1 MDMHCCNKTPNFST
15 NVYKIRAMK
24 YLLAGAY
31 ILFSQFATA
40 QKEIANDSIKT
51 SELKEVVVGTKKKS
65 IEQRAD
71 RTIFDFSE
79 QSHLNSGSV
88 MEGLKKLPGL
98 IVSDV
103 AGMMYQG
110 KQLEVFM
117 DTRPLNIYSN
127 ELTAYLES
135 LPANSIEKVEIITQP
150 GAEFPATS
158 GGAIINI
165 VTSKNAK
172 KYLSATYSNGYSFTK
187 YDDSRHRFNNSVLL
201 NAKNKWFGWQLQVGQ
216 NYNEGYQRTNFQ
228 NESVVLSK
236 NITDRVNRFYFIKSG
251 VKFDLKKDRLLVN
264 YDYTTSNNN
273 AQVDAEGLGFQSIDN
288 SDNGLDRKDLAVNY
302 QKRFTDKSK
311 KLDFRFD
318 ANSVTNDFVLKN
330 RNAGTSVLDNG
341 FDQLYYQFKTDY
353 SQDLSVFDKTKFSTG
368 ILADKLEFEAQ
379 NEGQTNLDYQRTT
392 LSAYSEFQST
402 YKKFDFILGG
412 RLESYSIEGNTD
424 TDALIPFRQTRFFP
438 NATVQYNIIPQ
449 VFVNANYN
457 KKISL
462 PNTSALNPNNTNYQ
476 NPNVSFFGNPNLE
489 PTIFDN
495 YEIKVSAFEY
505 FFVSYSRSD
514 ATNQVMNRIVT
525 NGAGAASVSEN
536 IPQLTIHNFNLGLP
550 IPYMLFT
557 KGLKETLKFE
567 FNPDEINF
575 LYLYVGNQLHNL
587 PDVNGKGI
595 WFINAMSQIVL
606 PASIKFTAT
615 YNTSTTGGNYYYYQN
630 KVPFSQ
636 QFDVTL
642 AKKFLDNNL
651 SISIYANDIFNTN
664 KQGFNALGTNLV
676 YGSKNDTRRVGFS
689 INYKIPTKNKLAKE
703 EGIILNNDKKENQG
717 PIGN

>member
-1 MDMHCCNKTPNFST
+1 
-15 NVYKIRAMK
+15 
-24 YLLAGAY
+24 
-31 ILFSQFATA
+31 
-40 QKEIANDSIKT
+40 
-51 SELKEVVVGTKKKS
+51 
-65 IEQRAD
+65 
-71 RTIFDFSE
+71 
-79 QSHLNSGSV
+79 

-264 YDYTTSNNN
+264 YDFTTSNNN
-273 AQVDAEGLGFQSIDN
+273 AQVDAEGLGFQSSDN

-353 SQDLSVFDKTKFSTG
+353 SQDLSIFDKTKFSTG
-368 ILADKLEFEAQ
+368 LLADKLEFEAQ

-412 RLESYSIEGNTD
+412 RMESYSIEGTTD

-476 NPNVSFFGNPNLE
+476 NPNVSFYGNPNLD

-615 YNTSTTGGNYYYYQN
+615 YNTSSTGGNYYYYQN

-689 INYKIPTKNKLAKE
+689 LNYKIPTKNKLAKE
-703 EGIILNNDKKENQG
+703 EGIILNNDKKENQV

>member
-1 MDMHCCNKTPNFST
+1 
-15 NVYKIRAMK
+15 MK
-24 YLLAGAY
+24 YLLAAAY
-31 ILFSQFATA
+31 LLFSQFVTA
-40 QKEIANDSIKT
+40 QSETTKDSIKT
-51 SELKEVVVGTKKKS
+51 SELKEVVVDTKKKS

-117 DTRPLNIYSN
+117 DARPLNIYSN

-165 VTSKNAK
+165 ITSKNAK
-172 KYLSATYSNGYSFTK
+172 KYLSATYSNGYSYTK
-187 YDDSRHRFNNSVLL
+187 YETSRHRFNNSVLL

-228 NESVVLSK
+228 NTSVVLSK
-236 NITDRVNRFYFIKSG
+236 NETDRVNRFYFIKSG
-251 VKFDLKKDRLLVN
+251 LKFDLKKDRLLVN
-264 YDYTTSNNN
+264 YDFTASNNN
-273 AQVDAEGLGFQSIDN
+273 ARVDAAGSGFQSSDN
-288 SDNGLDRKDLAVNY
+288 SDNALDRKDLAVNY

-311 KLDFRFD
+311 KLDFRLNV
-318 ANSVTNDFVLKN
+318 NSVANDFELKN
-330 RNAGTSVLDNG
+330 NDVGNLVLDNG
-341 FDQLYYQFKTDY
+341 FDQLFYQFKTDY
-353 SQDLSVFDKTKFSTG
+353 SQDFSFLDKTKFSTG
-368 ILADKLEFEAQ
+368 ILADMLAFEAQ
-379 NEGQTNLDYQRTT
+379 NQGQTNLDYERST

-412 RLESYSIEGNTD
+412 RLESYSIEGTTD
-424 TDALIPFRQTRFFP
+424 TDALIPFHQTRFFP
-438 NATVQYNIIPQ
+438 NATIQYNIIPQ
-449 VFVNANYN
+449 VFVNTNYN

-476 NPNVSFFGNPNLE
+476 NPNVSFFGNPNLD

-514 ATNQVMNRIVT
+514 AKNQVMNRIVT
-525 NGAGAASVSEN
+525 NGAGAASISEN

-557 KGLKETLKFE
+557 KGLKETLKFD

-575 LYLYVGNQLHNL
+575 MYFYVGHQKHNL

-606 PASIKFTAT
+606 PSKIKFTAT
-615 YNTSTTGGNYYYYQN
+615 YNTSSTGGNYYYYQN

-636 QFDVTL
+636 QFDLTF

-651 SISIYANDIFNTN
+651 SVSLYANDIFNTN
-664 KQGFNALGTNLV
+664 KQGFNALGTNLL
-676 YGSKNDTRRVGFS
+676 YESKNDSRRVGLS
-689 INYKIPTKNKLAKE
+689 LNYKIPTKNKLAKE
-703 EGIILNNDKKENQG
+703 EGIILNSDKKESQTT
-717 PIGN
+717 IGN

>member
-1 MDMHCCNKTPNFST
+1 
-15 NVYKIRAMK
+15 MK
-24 YLLAGAY
+24 YLLAAAY
-31 ILFSQFATA
+31 LLFSQFVTA
-40 QKEIANDSIKT
+40 QSETTKDSIKT
-51 SELKEVVVGTKKKS
+51 SELKEVVVGSKKKS

-117 DTRPLNIYSN
+117 DARPLNIYSN

-187 YDDSRHRFNNSVLL
+187 YDASRHRFNNSVLL
-201 NAKNKWFGWQLQVGQ
+201 NAKNKWFGWQIQVGQ

-236 NITDRVNRFYFIKSG
+236 NVTDRVNRFYFIKSG
-251 VKFDLKKDRLLVN
+251 LKFDLKKDRLLVN

-273 AQVDAEGLGFQSIDN
+273 ARVAAAGFGFESTDH
-288 SDNGLDRKDLAVNY
+288 SDNVLDRSDLALNY
-302 QKRFTDKSK
+302 QKRFTDRSK
-311 KLDFRFD
+311 KLDFLLNV
-318 ANSVTNDFVLKN
+318 NSVVNDFTLKN
-330 RNAGTSVLDNG
+330 NTAGNLVLDNG
-341 FDQLYYQFKTDY
+341 FDQLFYQFKTDY
-353 SQDLSVFDKTKFSTG
+353 SQDLSFFDKTKFSTG
-368 ILADKLEFEAQ
+368 ILADMLAFEAQ
-379 NEGQTNLDYQRTT
+379 NQGQTNLDYERST

-412 RLESYSIEGNTD
+412 RLESYSIEGTTD
-424 TDALIPFRQTRFFP
+424 TDALIPFQQTRFFP

-449 VFVNANYN
+449 VFLNANYN

-476 NPNVSFFGNPNLE
+476 NPNVSFFGNPNLD

-495 YEIKVSAFEY
+495 YEIKASAFEY

-514 ATNQVMNRIVT
+514 AKNQVMNRIVT
-525 NGAGAASVSEN
+525 NGAGAASISEN
-536 IPQLTIHNFNLGLP
+536 IPQLTIHNFNFGLP

-557 KGLKETLKFE
+557 KGLQETLKFD

-575 LYLYVGNQLHNL
+575 MYFYVGHQKHNL

-606 PASIKFTAT
+606 PSKIKFTAT
-615 YNTSTTGGNYYYYQN
+615 YNTSSTGGNYYYFQN

-636 QFDVTL
+636 QFDVTF

-676 YGSKNDTRRVGFS
+676 YGSKNDSRRVGLS
-689 INYKIPTKNKLAKE
+689 LNYKIPTKNKLAKE
-703 EGIILNNDKKENQG
+703 EGIILNSDKKESQTT
-717 PIGN
+717 IGN

>member
-1 MDMHCCNKTPNFST
+1 
-15 NVYKIRAMK
+15 MK
-24 YLLAGAY
+24 YLLAAAY
-31 ILFSQFATA
+31 LLFSQFVTA
-40 QKEIANDSIKT
+40 QSETTKDSIKT
-51 SELKEVVVGTKKKS
+51 SELKEVVVGSKKKS

-117 DTRPLNIYSN
+117 DARPLNIYSN

-187 YDDSRHRFNNSVLL
+187 YDASRHRFNNSVLL
-201 NAKNKWFGWQLQVGQ
+201 NAKNKWFGWQIQVGQ

-236 NITDRVNRFYFIKSG
+236 NVTDRVNRFYFIKSG
-251 VKFDLKKDRLLVN
+251 LKFDLKKDRLLVN

-273 AQVDAEGLGFQSIDN
+273 ARVAAAGFGFESTDH
-288 SDNGLDRKDLAVNY
+288 SDNVLDRSDLALNY
-302 QKRFTDKSK
+302 QKRFTDRSK
-311 KLDFRFD
+311 KLDFLLNV
-318 ANSVTNDFVLKN
+318 NSVANDFTLKN
-330 RNAGTSVLDNG
+330 NTAGNLVLDNG
-341 FDQLYYQFKTDY
+341 FDQLFYQFKTDY
-353 SQDLSVFDKTKFSTG
+353 SQDLSFFDKTKFSTG
-368 ILADKLEFEAQ
+368 ILADMLAFEAQ
-379 NEGQTNLDYQRTT
+379 NQGQTNLDYERST

-412 RLESYSIEGNTD
+412 RLESYSIKGTTD
-424 TDALIPFRQTRFFP
+424 TDALIPFQQTRFFP

-449 VFVNANYN
+449 VFLNVNYN

-476 NPNVSFFGNPNLE
+476 NPNVSFFGNPNLD

-495 YEIKVSAFEY
+495 YEIKASAFEY

-514 ATNQVMNRIVT
+514 AKNQVMNRIVT
-525 NGAGAASVSEN
+525 NGAGAASISEN
-536 IPQLTIHNFNLGLP
+536 IPQLTIHNFNFGLP
-550 IPYMLFT
+550 IQYMLFT
-557 KGLKETLKFE
+557 KGLQETLKFD

-575 LYLYVGNQLHNL
+575 MYFYVGHQKHNL

-606 PASIKFTAT
+606 PSKIKFTAT
-615 YNTSTTGGNYYYYQN
+615 YNTSSTGGNYYYFQN

-636 QFDVTL
+636 QFDVTF

-664 KQGFNALGTNLV
+664 EQGFNALGTNLV
-676 YGSKNDTRRVGFS
+676 YGSKNDSRRVGLS
-689 INYKIPTKNKLAKE
+689 LNYKIPTKNKLAKE
-703 EGIILNNDKKENQG
+703 EGIILNSDKKESQTT
-717 PIGN
+717 IGN

>member
-1 MDMHCCNKTPNFST
+1 
-15 NVYKIRAMK
+15 MK
-24 YLLAGAY
+24 YFLTLTAVLL
-31 ILFSQFATA
+31 SQLLIA
-40 QKEIANDSIKT
+40 QSETSKDTIKT
-51 SELKEVVVGTKKKS
+51 SELKEVVVGSKKKS

-79 QSHLNSGSV
+79 QSHLNSGSL

-127 ELTAYLES
+127 ELTSYLES

-165 VTSKNAK
+165 ITSKNAK
-172 KYLSATYSNGYSFTK
+172 KYLSATYSNGYSYTK
-187 YDDSRHRFNNSVLL
+187 YDQSRHRLNNSLLL
-201 NAKNKWFGWQLQVGQ
+201 NSKNKWFGWQIQAGQ

-236 NITDRVNRFYFIKSG
+236 NVSDRTNRFYFFKTG
-251 VKFDLKKDRLLVN
+251 LKFDFKKDRLLVN
-264 YDYTTSNNN
+264 YDFSTSNNN
-273 AQVDAEGLGFQSIDN
+273 ALVDASGVGFQS
-288 SDNGLDRKDLAVNY
+288 SDKSNNELDRNDVAINY

-311 KLDFRFD
+311 KLDFRFN
-318 ANSVTNDFVLKN
+318 ANSVKNDFELMN
-330 RNAGTSVLDNG
+330 NTSGNSVLDNG
-341 FDQLYYQFKTDY
+341 FNQLFYQFKTDY
-353 SQDLSVFDKTKFSTG
+353 SQDLSVLDKTKFSSG
-368 ILADKLEFEAQ
+368 ILADKLEFEAL
-379 NEGQTNLDYQRTT
+379 NLGVTNLDYQRTT
-392 LSAYSEFQST
+392 LSAYSEFQTS
-402 YKKFDFILGG
+402 YNKFDFIMGG
-412 RLESYSIEGNTD
+412 RLESYSITGNTD
-424 TDALIPFRQTRFFP
+424 SAKLIPFKQTRFFP
-438 NATVQYNIIPQ
+438 NATLQYNIIPQ

-462 PNTSALNPNNTNYQ
+462 PNTSALNPNNTSYQ
-476 NPNVSFFGNPNLE
+476 NPNVSIFGNPNLQ

-495 YEIKVSAFEY
+495 YEVKISAFEY

-514 ATNQVMNRIVT
+514 ANNQVMNRIFSA
-525 NGAGAASVSEN
+525 GSGAASISEN
-536 IPQLTIHNFNLGLP
+536 IPQITIHNFNFGLP

-557 KGLKETLKFE
+557 KGLKETLKFD

-575 LYLYVGNQLHNL
+575 LYLYVGHQKHIL
-587 PDVNGKGI
+587 PDVESKGL
-595 WFINAMSQIVL
+595 WFFNAMSQIVL
-606 PASIKFTAT
+606 PSKIKFTAN
-615 YNTSTTGGNYYYYQN
+615 YNTSSTGGNYYYFEN
-630 KVPFSQ
+630 RVPFSH
-636 QFDVTL
+636 QFDVTF

-651 SISIYANDIFNTN
+651 SVSIYANDIFNTN

-676 YGSKNDTRRVGFS
+676 YGSKNDSRRVGLS
-689 INYKIPTKNKLAKE
+689 LNYKIPTKNRLAKE
-703 EGIILNNDKKENQG
+703 EGIILNADKKENEST
-717 PIGN
+717 IGN

>member
-1 MDMHCCNKTPNFST
+1 
-15 NVYKIRAMK
+15 MK
-24 YLLAGAY
+24 YLLAAAY
-31 ILFSQFATA
+31 LLFSQFVTA
-40 QKEIANDSIKT
+40 QSETTKDSIKT
-51 SELKEVVVGTKKKS
+51 SELKEVVVGSKKKS

-117 DTRPLNIYSN
+117 DARPLNIYSN

-187 YDDSRHRFNNSVLL
+187 YDASRNRFNNSVLL

-236 NITDRVNRFYFIKSG
+236 NVTDRVNRFYFIKSG
-251 VKFDLKKDRLLVN
+251 LKFDLKKDRLLVN

-273 AQVDAEGLGFQSIDN
+273 ARVAAAGFGFESTDH
-288 SDNGLDRKDLAVNY
+288 SDNVLDRSDLALNY
-302 QKRFTDKSK
+302 QKRFTDRSK
-311 KLDFRFD
+311 KLDFLLNV
-318 ANSVTNDFVLKN
+318 NSVVNDFTLKN
-330 RNAGTSVLDNG
+330 NTAGNLVLDNG
-341 FDQLYYQFKTDY
+341 FDQLFYQFKTDY
-353 SQDLSVFDKTKFSTG
+353 SQDLSFFDKTKFSTG
-368 ILADKLEFEAQ
+368 ILADMLAFEAQ
-379 NEGQTNLDYQRTT
+379 NQGQTNLDYERST

-412 RLESYSIEGNTD
+412 RLESYSIEGTTD
-424 TDALIPFRQTRFFP
+424 TDALIPFQQTRFFP

-449 VFVNANYN
+449 VFLNAKKK

-476 NPNVSFFGNPNLE
+476 NPNVSFFGNPNLD

-495 YEIKVSAFEY
+495 YEIKASAFEY

-514 ATNQVMNRIVT
+514 AKNQVMNRIVT
-525 NGAGAASVSEN
+525 NGAGAASISEN
-536 IPQLTIHNFNLGLP
+536 IPQLTIHNFNFGLP

-557 KGLKETLKFE
+557 KGLQETLKFD

-575 LYLYVGNQLHNL
+575 MYFYVGHQKHNL

-606 PASIKFTAT
+606 PSKIKFTAT
-615 YNTSTTGGNYYYYQN
+615 YNTSSTGGNYYYFQN

-636 QFDVTL
+636 QFDVTF

-664 KQGFNALGTNLV
+664 EQGFNALGTNLV
-676 YGSKNDTRRVGFS
+676 YGSKNDSRRVGLS
-689 INYKIPTKNKLAKE
+689 LNYKIPTKNKLAKE
-703 EGIILNNDKKENQG
+703 EGIILNSDKKESQTT
-717 PIGN
+717 IGN